1 MYRKEKKE
9 FLIPVSVWKCDCGCF
24 SKYFFMSKCIK
35 MIFFFNFLNLF
46 SRSAYQKDIK
56 YIKKL
61 IFNKNS
67 YLNFLETSIT
77 PRSQTKIKFIY

>member
-9 FLIPVSVWKCDCGCF
+9 FLIPYDCGCF
-24 SKYFFMSKCIK
+24 SKYFFMPKCIK

-56 YIKKL
+56 YIKK
-61 IFNKNS
+61 FN
-67 YLNFLETSIT
+67 F
-77 PRSQTKIKFIY
+77 